1 MSFINTSSNND
12 DDDVI
17 ILYGEE
23 NWRGDIH

>member
-1 MSFINTSSNND
+1 MSFINTSSNNN